1 MFFGITFVISW
12 TIWALSPAVSDGDRN
27 AKLVIDLIG
36 AYGPALAAILVSGQ
50 VGPERSGVRSVKRWL
65 LFLLVFLFV
74 NLIWLLSAE
83 KFGPFD
89 ASNPILLT
97 SKLAMAALV
106 AFVISGI
113 YSSRSGVRSVL
124 LPLTTW
130 RVNPVWYFVVL
141 FGYPILIVLTIFL
154 VLLLGIPVPAK
165 YYSVP
170 SQSWY
175 QLFPGL
181 LLGYV
186 QTVLFQGPLN
196 EEPGWRGFAL
206 PKLQDRHGPL
216 VASLIVGCAW
226 SLWHAPLYFNGLYA
240 GGVEGMVMRFLWN
253 VPLAFVFTWVYNRTR
268 GSLLISI
275 LLHTSLNFQ
284 EDVSSIILRALVR

>member
-1 MFFGITFVISW
+1 MTFVISW
-12 TIWALSPAVSDGDRN
+12 TIWSLSSIVSAGDRN

-36 AYGPALAAILVSGQ
+36 AYGPALAAIFVSGL
-50 VGPERSGVRSVKRWL
+50 VGPERSGVRCVKRWV
-65 LFLLVFLFV
+65 LFVLVFLTV

-89 ASNPILLT
+89 AGNPILLT
-97 SKLAMAALV
+97 SKLAMAALA
-106 AFVISGI
+106 AFVISGVF
-113 YSSRSGVRSVL
+113 SSRSGVRSLL

-141 FGYPILIVLTIFL
+141 LGYPILIVLATVL
-154 VLLLGIPVPAK
+154 VLLLGIPVPVK

-175 QLFPGL
+175 QLFLGL

-186 QTVLFQGPLN
+186 QTMLFQGPLN
-196 EEPGWRGFAL
+196 EEPGWRGLAL
-206 PKLQDRHGPL
+206 PGLQNRYGPL
-216 VASLIVGCAW
+216 ISSFIVGCAW

-253 VPLAFVFTWVYNRTR
+253 VPLAFVFTWVYNRAR

-284 EDVSSIILRALVR
+284 EDVSSIFLQALLR